1 MQHHEGPPTA
11 ERDASVATRRAP
23 PRRSQS
29 PSDKLLRLQA
39 TAGNRAVSD
48 AIAGASRTAAPLSVQ
63 RSDTGMAAAA
73 PTSTFTG
80 AVLAYWRSEENK
92 DKPLQGLGDELIRL
106 VNETLAGLG
115 APPCNHSYD
124 ASADDSGAFVRAIWN
139 IELNT
144 AKFSERAVTKVGGL
158 NQDEVKD
165 VVDTIYHEARHSE
178 QYFRIAR
185 TWAGKGKSAQEIETG
200 MEIPATIAA
209 AAVKA
214 PLKGDTKV
222 NEALIEEAG
231 AWEAFTIGKYGNY
244 KENVAEVR
252 DRMSTIK
259 DKMDAYDGAN
269 PEKTWKKVRVEI
281 AAIEKL
287 FTDFFDKLLADIGAL
302 PKQEKADKVVLDDLT
317 KMKAAFGSFNA
328 EVSKDK
334 PDYDKAEDLR
344 YKLYQARYAAYRNY
358 SHEAD
363 AWAVGGAAGASFEE
377 QAKKPAAKAAA
388 K

>member
-1 MQHHEGPPTA
+1 
-11 ERDASVATRRAP
+11 VRRAQ
-23 PRRSQS
+23 PRRPESRAGSLLGLQS
-29 PSDKLLRLQA
+29 
-39 TAGNRAVSD
+39 TAGNRAVSN
-48 AIAGASRTAAPLSVQ
+48 AIAGVSRTAAPLSVQ

-80 AVLAYWRSEENK
+80 AVLAYWRAQENK
-92 DKPLQGLGDELIRL
+92 DKPLQPLGDELIRL
-106 VNETLAGLG
+106 VNSTLASLG
-115 APPCNHSYD
+115 APPCNHSFD
-124 ASADDSGAFVRAIWN
+124 ASADDSGAFSRTTWN

-165 VVDTIYHEARHSE
+165 IVDTIYHEARHSE

-185 TWAGKGKSAQEIETG
+185 TWAGKGKTAQEIETG
-200 MEIPATIAA
+200 MGIPATVAA

-214 PLKGDTKV
+214 PLKGDTKA
-222 NEALIEEAG
+222 NEGLIEEAG
-231 AWEAFTIGKYGNY
+231 AWEAFTIGKYGKY
-244 KENVAEVR
+244 KENVADVR
-252 DRMSTIK
+252 DRMSTIEA
-259 DKMDAYDGAN
+259 KMDAYDAAH
-269 PEKTWKKVRVEI
+269 PENTWKEVRTEV
-281 AAIEKL
+281 AAIDKL
-287 FTDFFDKLLADIGAL
+287 YTDFFDKLLTDIGAL

-317 KMKAAFGSFNA
+317 KMKAAFGDFKT

-344 YKLYQARYAAYRNY
+344 YKAYKARYDAYRNY

-363 AWAVGGAAGASFEE
+363 AWETGGAAGKSFED
-377 QAKKPAAKAAA
+377 QAKKGAAEKAAA